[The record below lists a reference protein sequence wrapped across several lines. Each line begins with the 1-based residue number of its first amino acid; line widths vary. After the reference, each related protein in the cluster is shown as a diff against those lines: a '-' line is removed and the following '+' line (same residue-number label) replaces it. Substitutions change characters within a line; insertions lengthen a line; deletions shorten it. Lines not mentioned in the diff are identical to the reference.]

1 MDVLMPQMGET
12 VAEGTLTA
20 WHKKVGDT
28 VSASDILFEIGT
40 DKVEMEVPAQIDGVL
55 KEILVQAGDTV
66 DVGTKL
72 AVIEGSGEETNDA
85 PAPAAP
91 QPETP
96 KAATPAPAQSPVAPL
111 VDRPKRDRSMKLSP
125 VVRKL
130 LTENNLSHTDI
141 VGTGRDGRIKR
152 GDVLAYLKGPASVPS
167 TPAPAEAPGAISGEG
182 ITVVPFSYR
191 RKMTAEHMV
200 RSKATSPHVLQAV
213 EVDFSAVNKARQTIG
228 PEWKRREGYSLTY
241 LPFIAKAVCSAI
253 KDFPRINGHIEKDHL
268 VVFDR
273 VNLAMAIDLN
283 FEGLVA
289 PVIRD
294 ADLKAVTEIARATH
308 ELARRA
314 RADELTP
321 DEFANGTYTI
331 SNNGSFGTLI
341 TAPIINQP
349 QVAILSTD
357 GITKRPI
364 VIEHDGED
372 VIAIRPIGIL
382 AQSFDHRAID
392 GSYSGAF
399 KRCVKEILEGK
410 NWVESIS

>member
-1 MDVLMPQMGET
+1 MDVIMPQMGET
-12 VAEGTLTA
+12 VAEGTLTV

-28 VSASDILFEIGT
+28 VSSSDILFEIGT
-40 DKVEMEVPAQIDGVL
+40 DKVEMEVPAMADGVL
-55 KEILVQAGDTV
+55 AEILVAEGDTV
-66 DVGTKL
+66 AVGTKL
-72 AVIEGSGEETNDA
+72 AVIEGTGEAAALSPDA
-85 PAPAAP
+85 FEPEAPKADP
-91 QPETP
+91 
-96 KAATPAPAQSPVAPL
+96 AATPVPVAE
-111 VDRPKRDRSMKLSP
+111 RPERDRSMKLSP

-130 LTENNLSHTDI
+130 LAENNLSHTD
-141 VGTGRDGRIKR
+141 VTGTGRDGRIKR
-152 GDVLAYLKGPASVPS
+152 GDVLDYMKGGAATVP
-167 TPAPAEAPGAISGEG
+167 TAPVPAEAPGAVSAEG

-213 EVDFSAVNKARQTIG
+213 EVDFSGVNKARQAIG
-228 PEWKRREGYSLTY
+228 ADWKRQEGYSLTF
-241 LPFIAKAVCSAI
+241 LSFIAKAVCTAI
-253 KDFPRINGHIEKDHL
+253 KDFPHINGHIEKDHL

-273 VNLAMAIDLN
+273 VNLAIAVDLN

-294 ADLKAVTEIARATH
+294 ADLKTVTEIARATN

-314 RADELTP
+314 RAGELTP
-321 DEFANGTYTI
+321 DDMANATYTI

-357 GITKRPI
+357 SITKRPM
-364 VIEHDGED
+364 VIEQDGED
-372 VIAIRPIGIL
+372 LIVIRPVGIL

-399 KRCVKEILEGK
+399 MRRVKEILEGK
-410 NWVESIS
+410 NWVESVS

>member
-1 MDVLMPQMGET
+1 
-12 VAEGTLTA
+12 
-20 WHKKVGDT
+20 
-28 VSASDILFEIGT
+28 
-40 DKVEMEVPAQIDGVL
+40 
-55 KEILVQAGDTV
+55 
-66 DVGTKL
+66 
-72 AVIEGSGEETNDA
+72 
-85 PAPAAP
+85 
-91 QPETP
+91 
-96 KAATPAPAQSPVAPL
+96 
-111 VDRPKRDRSMKLSP
+111 
-125 VVRKL
+125 
-130 LTENNLSHTDI
+130 
-141 VGTGRDGRIKR
+141 
-152 GDVLAYLKGPASVPS
+152 
-167 TPAPAEAPGAISGEG
+167 
-182 ITVVPFSYR
+182 
-191 RKMTAEHMV
+191 MTAEHMV

-213 EVDFSAVNKARQTIG
+213 EVDFSAVSKARQAIG

-321 DEFANGTYTI
+321 DEFANATYTI

-372 VIAIRPIGIL
+372 VIAIRPVGIL

-399 KRCVKEILEGK
+399 MRRVKEILGGK

>member
-1 MDVLMPQMGET
+1 MMDVIMPQMGET
-12 VAEGTLTA
+12 VAEGTLTV

-28 VSASDILFEIGT
+28 VSSSDVLFEIGT
-40 DKVEMEVPAQIDGVL
+40 DKVEMEVPALADGVL
-55 KEILVQAGDTV
+55 TEILVEAGETV
-66 DVGTKL
+66 VVGTKL
-72 AVIEGSGEETNDA
+72 AVIEGEGET
-85 PAPAAP
+85 AAP
-91 QPETP
+91 T
-96 KAATPAPAQSPVAPL
+96 AAKTEAPSAAPVSAAAPT
-111 VDRPKRDRSMKLSP
+111 VDLPKRDRSMKLSP

-130 LTENNLSHTDI
+130 LAENNLSHTDI
-141 VGTGRDGRIKR
+141 TGTGRDGRIKR
-152 GDVLAYLKGPASVPS
+152 GDVLEYLKGGAAAVASAPV
-167 TPAPAEAPGAISGEG
+167 PAEAPGAISGEG

-213 EVDFSAVNKARQTIG
+213 EVDFSGVNKARQAIG
-228 PEWKRREGYSLTY
+228 ADWKRREGYSLTF

-253 KDFPRINGHIEKDHL
+253 KDFPHINGHIEKDHL

-273 VNLAMAIDLN
+273 VNLAMAVDLN

-294 ADLKAVTEIARATH
+294 ADMKAVTEIARATN

-321 DEFANGTYTI
+321 DDMANATYTI
-331 SNNGSFGTLI
+331 TNNGSFGTLI

-357 GITKRPI
+357 GISKRPL
-364 VIEHDGED
+364 VVEQDGED
-372 VIAIRPIGIL
+372 MIAIRPVGIL

-399 KRCVKEILEGK
+399 MRRVKEILEGK
-410 NWVESIS
+410 NWVESVS

>member
-1 MDVLMPQMGET
+1 MDVIMPQMGET
-12 VAEGTLTA
+12 VAEGTLTV

-28 VSASDILFEIGT
+28 VSSSDILFEIGT
-40 DKVEMEVPAQIDGVL
+40 DKVEMEVPAMADGVL
-55 KEILVQAGDTV
+55 TEILVAEGDTV
-66 DVGTKL
+66 AVGTKL
-72 AVIEGSGEETNDA
+72 AVIEGTGEAAALSPDA
-85 PAPAAP
+85 FEPEAPKADP
-91 QPETP
+91 
-96 KAATPAPAQSPVAPL
+96 AATPVPVAE
-111 VDRPKRDRSMKLSP
+111 RPERDRSMKLSP

-130 LTENNLSHTDI
+130 LAENNLSHTD
-141 VGTGRDGRIKR
+141 VTGTGRDGRIKR
-152 GDVLAYLKGPASVPS
+152 GDVLDYLKDGAATVP
-167 TPAPAEAPGAISGEG
+167 TAPVPAEAPGAVSAEG

-213 EVDFSAVNKARQTIG
+213 EVDFSGVNKARQAIG
-228 PEWKRREGYSLTY
+228 ADWKRQEGYSLTF
-241 LPFIAKAVCSAI
+241 LSFIAKAVCTAI
-253 KDFPRINGHIEKDHL
+253 KDFPHINGHIEKDHL

-273 VNLAMAIDLN
+273 VNLAMAVDLN

-294 ADLKAVTEIARATH
+294 ADLKTVTEIARATN

-314 RADELTP
+314 RAGELTP
-321 DEFANGTYTI
+321 DDMANATYTI

-357 GITKRPI
+357 SITKRPM
-364 VIEHDGED
+364 VIEQDGED
-372 VIAIRPIGIL
+372 LIAIRPVGIL

-399 KRCVKEILEGK
+399 MRRVKEILEGK
-410 NWVESIS
+410 NWVESVS

>member
-12 VAEGTLTA
+12 VAEGTLTV

-28 VSASDILFEIGT
+28 VKSTDILFEIGT
-40 DKVEMEVPAQIDGVL
+40 DKVEMEVPALIDGVVT
-55 KEILVQAGDTV
+55 EILVQAGETV
-66 DVGTKL
+66 LVGAKL
-72 AVIEGSGEETNDA
+72 AVITGSGEVAA
-85 PAPAAP
+85 PAAATPEVAPASTPTSAPAAP
-91 QPETP
+91 LQE
-96 KAATPAPAQSPVAPL
+96 
-111 VDRPKRDRSMKLSP
+111 RPSRDRSMKLSP

-130 LTENNLSHTDI
+130 LAENDLKHSDI

-152 GDVLAYLKGPASVPS
+152 GDVLAYLNAPRSAPVV
-167 TPAPAEAPGAISGEG
+167 PAPSEAPGAVSGEG
-182 ITVVPFSYR
+182 ITVIPFSYR

-213 EVDFSAVNKARQTIG
+213 EVDFSNVNKARTKIG
-228 PEWKRREGYSLTY
+228 ADWKRREGYSLTY

-253 KDFPRINGHIEKDHL
+253 KDFPHINGHIEKDHL

-289 PVIRD
+289 PVILD

-314 RADELTP
+314 RADELKP
-321 DEFANGTYTI
+321 DDFANATYTI
-331 SNNGSFGTLI
+331 TNNGSFGTLI

-357 GITKRPI
+357 GITKRAM
-364 VIEHDGED
+364 VIEQDGED
-372 VIAIRPIGIL
+372 LIAIRPVGIL

-399 KRCVKEILEGK
+399 MRRFKEIIEEK
-410 NWVESIS
+410 NWVEAVS

>member
-1 MDVLMPQMGET
+1 MDVIMPQMGET
-12 VAEGTLTA
+12 VAEGTLTV

-28 VSASDILFEIGT
+28 VSSSDILFEIGT
-40 DKVEMEVPAQIDGVL
+40 DKVEMEVPAMADGVL
-55 KEILVQAGDTV
+55 AEILVAEGDTV
-66 DVGTKL
+66 AVGTKL
-72 AVIEGSGEETNDA
+72 AVIEGTGEAAALSPDA
-85 PAPAAP
+85 FEPEAPKADP
-91 QPETP
+91 
-96 KAATPAPAQSPVAPL
+96 AATPVPVAE
-111 VDRPKRDRSMKLSP
+111 RPERDRSMKLSP

-130 LTENNLSHTDI
+130 LVENNLSHTD
-141 VGTGRDGRIKR
+141 VTGTGRDGRIKR
-152 GDVLAYLKGPASVPS
+152 GDVLDYMKGGAATVP
-167 TPAPAEAPGAISGEG
+167 TAPVPAEAPGAVSAEG

-213 EVDFSAVNKARQTIG
+213 EVDFSGVNKARQAIG
-228 PEWKRREGYSLTY
+228 ADWKRQEGYSLTF
-241 LPFIAKAVCSAI
+241 LSFIAKAVCTAI
-253 KDFPRINGHIEKDHL
+253 KDFPHINGHIEKDHL
-268 VVFDR
+268 VVFDQ
-273 VNLAMAIDLN
+273 VNLAIAVDLN

-294 ADLKAVTEIARATH
+294 ADLKTVTEIARATN

-314 RADELTP
+314 RAGELTP
-321 DEFANGTYTI
+321 DDMANATYTI

-357 GITKRPI
+357 SITKRPM
-364 VIEHDGED
+364 VIEQDGED
-372 VIAIRPIGIL
+372 LIVIRPVGIL

-399 KRCVKEILEGK
+399 MRRVKEILEGK
-410 NWVESIS
+410 NWVESVS

>member
-1 MDVLMPQMGET
+1 MDVIMPQMGET
-12 VAEGTLTA
+12 VAEGTLTV

-28 VSASDILFEIGT
+28 VSSSDILFEIGT
-40 DKVEMEVPAQIDGVL
+40 DKVEMEVPAMADGVL
-55 KEILVQAGDTV
+55 TEILVAEGDTV
-66 DVGTKL
+66 AVGTKL
-72 AVIEGSGEETNDA
+72 AVIEGTGEAAALSPDA
-85 PAPAAP
+85 FEPEAPKTDP
-91 QPETP
+91 
-96 KAATPAPAQSPVAPL
+96 AATPVRVAE
-111 VDRPKRDRSMKLSP
+111 RPERDRSMKLSP

-130 LTENNLSHTDI
+130 LAENNLSHTD
-141 VGTGRDGRIKR
+141 VTGTGRDGRIKR
-152 GDVLAYLKGPASVPS
+152 GDVLDYMKGGAATVP
-167 TPAPAEAPGAISGEG
+167 TAPVPAEAPGAVSAEG

-213 EVDFSAVNKARQTIG
+213 EVDFSGVNKARQAIG
-228 PEWKRREGYSLTY
+228 ADWKRQEGYSLTF
-241 LPFIAKAVCSAI
+241 LSFIAKAVCTAI
-253 KDFPRINGHIEKDHL
+253 KDFPHINGHIEKDHL

-273 VNLAMAIDLN
+273 VNLAMAVDLN

-294 ADLKAVTEIARATH
+294 ADLKTVTEIARATN

-314 RADELTP
+314 RAGELTP
-321 DEFANGTYTI
+321 DDMANATYTI

-357 GITKRPI
+357 SITKRPM
-364 VIEHDGED
+364 VIEQDGED
-372 VIAIRPIGIL
+372 LIAIRPVGIL
-382 AQSFDHRAID
+382 SQSFDHRAID

-399 KRCVKEILEGK
+399 MRRVKEILEGK
-410 NWVESIS
+410 NWVESVS

>member
-1 MDVLMPQMGET
+1 MDVIMPQMGET
-12 VAEGTLTA
+12 VAEGTLTV

-28 VSASDILFEIGT
+28 VSSSDILFEIGT
-40 DKVEMEVPAQIDGVL
+40 DKVEMEVPAMADGVL
-55 KEILVQAGDTV
+55 TEILVAEGDTV
-66 DVGTKL
+66 AVGTKL
-72 AVIEGSGEETNDA
+72 AVIEGTGEAAALSPDA
-85 PAPAAP
+85 FEPEAPKTDP
-91 QPETP
+91 
-96 KAATPAPAQSPVAPL
+96 AATPVRVAE
-111 VDRPKRDRSMKLSP
+111 RPERDRSMKLSP

-130 LTENNLSHTDI
+130 LAENNLSHTD
-141 VGTGRDGRIKR
+141 VTGTGRDGRIKR
-152 GDVLAYLKGPASVPS
+152 GDVLDYMKGGAATVP
-167 TPAPAEAPGAISGEG
+167 TAPVPAEAPGAVSAEG

-213 EVDFSAVNKARQTIG
+213 EVDFSGVNKARQAIG
-228 PEWKRREGYSLTY
+228 ADWKRQEGYSLTF
-241 LPFIAKAVCSAI
+241 LSFIAKAVCTAI
-253 KDFPRINGHIEKDHL
+253 KDFPHINGHIEKDHL
-268 VVFDR
+268 VVFDQ
-273 VNLAMAIDLN
+273 VNLAIAVDLN

-294 ADLKAVTEIARATH
+294 ADLKTVTEIARATN

-314 RADELTP
+314 RAGELTP
-321 DEFANGTYTI
+321 DDMANATYTI

-357 GITKRPI
+357 SITKRPM
-364 VIEHDGED
+364 VIEQDGED
-372 VIAIRPIGIL
+372 LIVIRPVGIL

-399 KRCVKEILEGK
+399 MRRVKEILEGK
-410 NWVESIS
+410 NWVESVS

>member
-1 MDVLMPQMGET
+1 MDVIMPQMGET
-12 VAEGTLTA
+12 VAEGTLTV

-28 VSASDILFEIGT
+28 VSSSDILFEIGT
-40 DKVEMEVPAQIDGVL
+40 DKVEMEVPAMADGVL
-55 KEILVQAGDTV
+55 AEILVAEGDTV
-66 DVGTKL
+66 AVGTKL
-72 AVIEGSGEETNDA
+72 AVIEGTGEAAALSPDA
-85 PAPAAP
+85 FEPEAPKADP
-91 QPETP
+91 
-96 KAATPAPAQSPVAPL
+96 AATPVPVAE
-111 VDRPKRDRSMKLSP
+111 RPERDRSMKLSP

-130 LTENNLSHTDI
+130 LVENNLSHTD
-141 VGTGRDGRIKR
+141 VTGTGRDGRIKR
-152 GDVLAYLKGPASVPS
+152 GDVLDYMKGGAATVP
-167 TPAPAEAPGAISGEG
+167 TAPVPAEAPGAVSAEG

-213 EVDFSAVNKARQTIG
+213 EVDFSGVNKARQAIG
-228 PEWKRREGYSLTY
+228 ADWKRQEGYSLTF
-241 LPFIAKAVCSAI
+241 LSFIAKAVCTAI
-253 KDFPRINGHIEKDHL
+253 KDFPHINGHIEKDHL

-273 VNLAMAIDLN
+273 VNLAIAVDLN

-294 ADLKAVTEIARATH
+294 ADLKTVTEIARATN

-314 RADELTP
+314 RAGELTP
-321 DEFANGTYTI
+321 DDMANATYTI

-357 GITKRPI
+357 SITKRPM
-364 VIEHDGED
+364 VIEQDGED
-372 VIAIRPIGIL
+372 LIVIRPVGIL

-399 KRCVKEILEGK
+399 MRRVKEILEGK
-410 NWVESIS
+410 NWVESVS

>member
-1 MDVLMPQMGET
+1 MDVIMPQMGET
-12 VAEGTLTA
+12 VAEGTLTV
-20 WHKKVGDT
+20 WHKKVGDN
-28 VSASDILFEIGT
+28 VSSSDILFEIGT
-40 DKVEMEVPAQIDGVL
+40 DKVEMEVPAMADGVL
-55 KEILVQAGDTV
+55 AEILVAEGDTV
-66 DVGTKL
+66 AVGTKL
-72 AVIEGSGEETNDA
+72 AVIEGTGEAAALSPDA
-85 PAPAAP
+85 FEPEAPKADP
-91 QPETP
+91 
-96 KAATPAPAQSPVAPL
+96 AATPVPVAE
-111 VDRPKRDRSMKLSP
+111 RPERDRSMKLSP

-130 LTENNLSHTDI
+130 LAENNLSHTD
-141 VGTGRDGRIKR
+141 VTGTGRDGRIKR
-152 GDVLAYLKGPASVPS
+152 GDVLDYMKGGAATVP
-167 TPAPAEAPGAISGEG
+167 TAPVPAEAPGAVSAEG

-213 EVDFSAVNKARQTIG
+213 EVDFSGVNKARQAIG
-228 PEWKRREGYSLTY
+228 ADWKRQEGYSLTF
-241 LPFIAKAVCSAI
+241 LSFIAKAVCTAI
-253 KDFPRINGHIEKDHL
+253 KDFPHINGHIEKDHL

-273 VNLAMAIDLN
+273 VNLAIAVDLN

-294 ADLKAVTEIARATH
+294 ADLKTVTEIARATN

-314 RADELTP
+314 RAGELTP
-321 DEFANGTYTI
+321 DDMANATYTI

-357 GITKRPI
+357 SITKRPM
-364 VIEHDGED
+364 VIEQDGED
-372 VIAIRPIGIL
+372 LIVIRPVGIL

-399 KRCVKEILEGK
+399 MRRVKEILEGK
-410 NWVESIS
+410 NWVESVS